1 MKNKDDIVKVSF
13 DIDATDLIDFALLT
27 VIKRRDRAEYKREAT
42 AIIQRLE
49 VWLDLIETGLDARHI
64 PKFAAA
70 LERALVNAQ
79 GNLFEKVAWQNGGDE
94 IGLFMSA
101 KGQGE
106 K

>member
-13 DIDATDLIDFALLT
+13 DIEATDLIDFALLV

-64 PKFAAA
+64 PEFAAV
-70 LERALVNAQ
+70 LERALANAQ
-79 GNLFEKVAWQNGGDE
+79 RDPSDE
-94 IGLFMSA
+94 IA
-101 KGQGE
+101 RRNGE